1 LLGGGDPLRGVDR
14 RWVTREVAGVLRV
27 FGIIAPSLG
36 GALWHLHVLGSS
48 YCVGPEG
55 GLFDGIADVEA
66 DKVLRFGLFPGLVG
80 ELVKIFAKKLLDG
93 EPCGPG
99 FSSCARWRT
108 RPSKSSSRPRWE

>member
-1 LLGGGDPLRGVDR
+1 MG
-14 RWVTREVAGVLRV
+14 WVGAGVLRV
-27 FGIIAPSLG
+27 SGFLARTFR
-36 GALWHLHVLGSS
+36 GALWHLLVLGSS
-48 YCVGPEG
+48 YYVGPKG